1 MADQALAERDRDF
14 WSTRVAALATLAAAD
29 ALAVVLPLPD
39 GRYVAYA
46 EHNVGQ
52 DRAWLDGPAQ
62 YLIWSAVKQRTVH
75 RRAETEVPLR
85 DGTIANSLAVAPIP
99 WGDRIV
105 GALVS
110 LRCAETYEPTVGAPT
125 EDLARLVGLELA
137 VSSMLQLAAPD
148 KTNDAELRRAI
159 DDRRHAIALYE
170 LSRQALRPTASGR
183 IAPLLADTLGYGLV
197 GVWIERDGEL
207 HLSDGHGYEG
217 QPGPV
222 RADSDVM
229 LERVLREGTTQRV
242 ARPASAPVW
251 MGAAG
256 EAIVT
261 PFGGDA
267 ARGILVFGLP
277 ARPFSG
283 ADLTIAP
290 SLAEC
295 VSLAQ
300 AQRAVRAPERAPEL
314 PPLAAAERSPL
325 PAEPVARQP
334 DRATV
339 ADPGTAHGADV
350 EAARSTPPAAAMMP
364 SAATTDAMPA
374 PAARARRGWVLPL
387 FLLALITGVVG
398 VVLTE
403 PLIFVLAGLL
413 LLVAFWGWLA

>member
-1 MADQALAERDRDF
+1 MAEQALAERDRDF
-14 WSTRVAALATLAAAD
+14 WSTRVAALASLAAAD

-62 YLIWSAVKQRTVH
+62 YLVWSAVKQRTVH
-75 RRAETEVPLR
+75 RRAETQVPLR

-110 LRCAETYEPTVGAPT
+110 LRCAETYETTVGAPT

-137 VSSMLQLAAPD
+137 VSSVLQRAAAPD
-148 KTNDAELRRAI
+148 PGSDAELRRAI

-170 LSRQALRPTASGR
+170 VSRQALRPTGSGR
-183 IAPLLADTLGYGLV
+183 IAPVLADTLGYGLV
-197 GVWIERDGEL
+197 GVWIEQEGEL
-207 HLSDGHGYEG
+207 RLADGHGYDG
-217 QPGPV
+217 APGTV
-222 RADSDVM
+222 RPAGDAM

-242 ARPASAPVW
+242 QRPANAPAW

-256 EAIVT
+256 EVILT
-261 PFGGDA
+261 PLGGEGG
-267 ARGILVFGLP
+267 RGVLVFGEP
-277 ARPFSG
+277 VRPFG
-283 ADLTIAP
+283 AADLTIAP

-295 VSLAQ
+295 VSLAR
-300 AQRAVRAPERAPEL
+300 AQRAIGAPERAREL
-314 PPLAAAERSPL
+314 PPVAAAGP
-325 PAEPVARQP
+325 
-334 DRATV
+334 
-339 ADPGTAHGADV
+339 
-350 EAARSTPPAAAMMP
+350 STGPAAAPAAVAAAPSQAAPAPRAASAPTSPPAPPGAAVTP
-364 SAATTDAMPA
+364 SAAATDST

-387 FLLALITGVVG
+387 FVLALIAGVVG